1 MATTITA
8 LGHAAFQV
16 ETGGKTILI
25 DPFLNGNPLAK
36 ASSDDIAADAILVT
50 HGHADHV
57 GDTVAIAKRTGAMVV
72 SNFEIVTWLQEQGIP
87 NAHPMHIGG
96 SHEFDFGTVKLTIA
110 HHGSALPDG
119 SNGGNPT
126 GVILKTADGNIYFAG
141 DTGLF
146 LDMQLIGEEDLAV
159 AVLPIGDNFTMGPD
173 DAVRATKFLKPRT
186 VIPHHYD
193 TWPLIAQDTNAWAE
207 KTAAETTTNPV
218 VLGVGES
225 HVLQASVST

>member
-1 MATTITA
+1 MATAITS

-16 ETGGKTILI
+16 QTNGKTILV
-25 DPFLNGNPLAK
+25 DPFLTGNPLAQVS
-36 ASSDDIAADAILVT
+36 ADQIEADAILIT

-57 GDTVAIAKRTGAMVV
+57 GDTIEIAKRTGAMVV
-72 SNFEIVTWLQEQGIP
+72 SNYEIVTWLQEKGVP

-96 SHEFDFGTVKLTIA
+96 SHAFDFGTVKLTIA

-119 SNGGNPT
+119 SNGGSPT
-126 GVILKTADGNIYFAG
+126 GMILKTPDGNIYFAG

-159 AVLPIGDNFTMGPD
+159 AVLPIGDNFTMGPE
-173 DAVRATKFLKPRT
+173 DAVRATNFLNPKV

-193 TWPLIAQDTNAWAE
+193 TWPLIAQDTSAWAK
-207 KTAAETTTNPV
+207 KTTAETSAQPV
-218 VLGVGES
+218 VLAVGQTYE
-225 HVLQASVST
+225 L